1 MNLDQIYP
9 IRAARWRGLIV
20 VGFGLLLVAA
30 MLAQRACAQSPTII
44 SYTNTVPITNPAY
57 YYGQA
62 SPYPSVIT
70 VTNFYGTLQAVTVTL
85 SGVTSD
91 EPSKLEIQ
99 VAGPSSA
106 GVVVDLMYNAGFT
119 GGNDAVSDLT
129 LTFADDA
136 ASPPPLRSHLTSG
149 TYQPSGTD
157 DSDNLDETTNMLAGF
172 IGTALAGDWSLY
184 VWDTGS
190 YDSPDPN
197 IISNWSLT
205 FYYLPLPVGLSDP
218 GFNSQGQFEATL
230 SGPIGTP
237 MVVEGSTDLLTWTP
251 IATNDMAT
259 SSVLFTDTNS
269 VVPYLFYRAV
279 LLSSLPVAVEL
290 SDPQFN
296 SQGQFQAT
304 LSGPVGTPLVVEGS
318 TDLLT
323 WTPIATNAMA
333 ASSVLFT
340 DTNSVVQYLFYRAV
354 LPSSLPVTVE
364 FSAPQLNGLGQFQA
378 TLSGQVGTPVVIE
391 SSPDLKNWTSIA
403 TNAMATASVVFTD
416 TNSLRN
422 DLFYRAATSP

>member
-1 MNLDQIYP
+1 
-9 IRAARWRGLIV
+9 
-20 VGFGLLLVAA
+20 
-30 MLAQRACAQSPTII
+30 
-44 SYTNTVPITNPAY
+44 
-57 YYGQA
+57 
-62 SPYPSVIT
+62 
-70 VTNFYGTLQAVTVTL
+70 
-85 SGVTSD
+85 
-91 EPSKLEIQ
+91 
-99 VAGPSSA
+99 
-106 GVVVDLMYNAGFT
+106 
-119 GGNDAVSDLT
+119 
-129 LTFADDA
+129 
-136 ASPPPLRSHLTSG
+136 
-149 TYQPSGTD
+149 
-157 DSDNLDETTNMLAGF
+157 
-172 IGTALAGDWSLY
+172 
-184 VWDTGS
+184 
-190 YDSPDPN
+190 
-197 IISNWSLT
+197 
-205 FYYLPLPVGLSDP
+205 
-218 GFNSQGQFEATL
+218 
-230 SGPIGTP
+230 

-354 LPSSLPVTVE
+354 LLSSLPVTVE